1 MTEEEARAILDEVE
15 PTHAVRERKNHRSAR
30 TMACVVVPLAE
41 WEVARGA
48 ERVQGW
54 VSRTFWRPRATRT
67 PSGWA
72 VSGGWLDEP
81 VPPLPTRGVPNA
93 GGVRP
98 VVAWSDDD
106 GVRESVRDRSP
117 GVLFA
122 SHVKTV
128 ASALSTKT
136 CVDVVWF
143 PPPQGSYTLSDEALV
158 VGVKRETRTAW
169 HRERVTTR
177 AVPTLDLARGWCAG
191 LDAGFAAEQQPG
203 TKSGWSVM
211 VRALRAFMR
220 ETDAAWAAE
229 RDELTQRTE
238 AA

>member
-1 MTEEEARAILDEVE
+1 MTEDEAREILAEVE
-15 PTHAVRERKNHRSAR
+15 PASAR
-30 TMACVVVPLAE
+30 E
-41 WEVARGA
+41 ERQNARAFAPRGGDRIDLRPHA
-48 ERVQGW
+48 REAQRGQIIDR
-54 VSRTFWRPRATRT
+54 SDWRPRATRT